1 MTKVKEEIHRQHNSP
16 LRRPSLQKEDV
27 RAAIDLWF
35 ASKKGRFA
43 NLKVQSLELPS
54 TSGVANETWLVGTTW
69 QDSKRKVKEPGPRL
83 VFRLESEEFLYLRS
97 DLRLHYD
104 LYESFGQIDD
114 LPVPTMLAF
123 EEEPEFLGCRF
134 FVMEHVTGR
143 AVPDRPNFNYG
154 GWLAESSL
162 DEQRAVWIEAVTVM
176 ARLHAVDAWQ
186 VTPLMSGKFNRQG
199 GVQECLDYWMS
210 YSDWAGATG
219 IALISLAADWLAS
232 NMPSNL
238 DASAEISWG
247 DARLQNLLFEG
258 TRCAAILDWDMVSL
272 AGAEA
277 DLAWWA
283 LADHKYTAS
292 RGQPRLPGIGSP
304 SETVALWES
313 LSGRKVKNFDW
324 HLVFAAFRQ
333 ALVSQRLIFLSSKV
347 ERQAEQRGEAS
358 IGLQWLS
365 CLLDAP
371 ADFPITMPFVGLD
384 Q

>member
-1 MTKVKEEIHRQHNSP
+1 MHNSP

-27 RAAIDLWF
+27 LAAIDQWF
-35 ASKKGRFA
+35 VSKKGWFA
-43 NLKVQSLELPS
+43 NLKVESLELPNS
-54 TSGVANETWLVGTTW
+54 SGVANETWLVGTTR
-69 QDSKRKVKEPGPRL
+69 QDSKRKVRESGPRL
-83 VFRLESEEFLYLRS
+83 VLRLESEEFLYLRS

-104 LYESFGQIDD
+104 LYESFGQVDD
-114 LPVPTMLAF
+114 LPVPAVLAF
-123 EEEPEFLGCRF
+123 EEEPAFLGCRF
-134 FVMEHVTGR
+134 FVMEHVAGR

-154 GWLAESSL
+154 GWLAESSI
-162 DEQRAVWIEAVTVM
+162 DEQHAVWSEAVTVM
-176 ARLHAVDAWQ
+176 ARLHAVDVLQ
-186 VTPLMSGKFNRQG
+186 VTPLMSGKFNQKG
-199 GVQECLDYWMS
+199 GVRDCFDYWIS
-210 YSDWAGATG
+210 YSDWAGAAG

-232 NMPSNL
+232 NMPPSLN
-238 DASAEISWG
+238 ASAEISWG

-292 RGQPRLPGIGSP
+292 RGRPRLPGIGSP
-304 SETVALWES
+304 AETVALWES

-333 ALVSQRLIFLSSKV
+333 ALVTQRLIFLASKG
-347 ERQAEQRGEAS
+347 ERPAEQPSEAS